1 MADTYFNPTVIVMI
15 VEDNPNVL
23 SRISLMFGQR
33 GFNID
38 TITASHTHDDRF
50 TRITI
55 TTHGDQDVID
65 RIVRQTQKM
74 VEVHK
79 VAVQTAGT
87 HIERELLLAKIEVN
101 TEDRSSVREIC
112 EIYHADIVE
121 MTRTSMPIVPTPIVF
136 AASMIALS
144 ICDTR
149 ETVPW
154 KVGQKT
160 AKKITATAASR
171 NVANTMIR

>member
-1 MADTYFNPTVIVMI
+1 MAETYVNPTVIVMI

-38 TITASHTHDDRF
+38 TITASHTHDPKY

-55 TTHGDQDVID
+55 TTHGEPAVID

-79 VAVQTAGT
+79 VEVQTAGT
-87 HIERELLLAKIEVN
+87 HIERELLLAKIEVK
-101 TEDRSSVREIC
+101 EHQRGEVREIC
-112 EIYHADIVE
+112 EIYHGSIVE
-121 MTRTSMPIVPTPIVF
+121 MTRTSMILEMTGKPPRIDAFLEVLEPYP
-136 AASMIALS
+136 MIEM
-144 ICDTR
+144 TR
-149 ETVPW
+149 TGV
-154 KVGQKT
+154 T
-160 AKKITATAASR
+160 AIDRGPEPLAYDKDRTYA
-171 NVANTMIR
+171 

>member
-38 TITASHTHDDRF
+38 TITASHTHDPKF

-55 TTHGDQDVID
+55 TTHGDQTVID
-65 RIVRQTQKM
+65 RIVRQTHKL

-87 HIERELLLAKIEVN
+87 HIERELILVKVEVK
-101 TEDRSSVREIC
+101 EDQRSQIREIC
-112 EIYHADIVE
+112 EIYHGMIVE
-121 MTRTSMPIVPTPIVF
+121 MTRTSMILEMTGKPPRIDAFLEVLEPYPIIE
-136 AASMIALS
+136 M
-144 ICDTR
+144 TR
-149 ETVPW
+149 TGV
-154 KVGQKT
+154 T
-160 AKKITATAASR
+160 AIDRGPEPLDYDKERSYA
-171 NVANTMIR
+171 

>member
-1 MADTYFNPTVIVMI
+1 MADTYTNPTVIVMI

-121 MTRTSMPIVPTPIVF
+121 MTRTTRHFSQCAITKAFLLIF
-136 AASMIALS
+136 ARMVI
-144 ICDTR
+144 
-149 ETVPW
+149 
-154 KVGQKT
+154 
-160 AKKITATAASR
+160 
-171 NVANTMIR
+171 

>member
-38 TITASHTHDDRF
+38 TITASHTHDQKF

-55 TTHGDQDVID
+55 TTHGDQTVID
-65 RIVRQTQKM
+65 RIVRQTQKL

-87 HIERELLLAKIEVN
+87 HIERELILVKVEVK
-101 TEDRSSVREIC
+101 DDQRSQIREIC
-112 EIYHADIVE
+112 EIYHGTIVE
-121 MTRTSMPIVPTPIVF
+121 MTRTSMILEMTGKPPRVDAFLEVLEPYPIIE
-136 AASMIALS
+136 M
-144 ICDTR
+144 TR
-149 ETVPW
+149 TGV
-154 KVGQKT
+154 T
-160 AKKITATAASR
+160 AIDRGPEPLDYDKNRAYA
-171 NVANTMIR
+171 

>member
-38 TITASHTHDDRF
+38 TITASHTHDQKF

-55 TTHGDQDVID
+55 TTHGDQTVID
-65 RIVRQTQKM
+65 RIVRQTQKL

-79 VAVQTAGT
+79 VEVQTAGT
-87 HIERELLLAKIEVN
+87 HIERELILVKVEVK
-101 TEDRSSVREIC
+101 DDQRSQIREIC
-112 EIYHADIVE
+112 EIYHGTIVE
-121 MTRTSMPIVPTPIVF
+121 MTRTSMILEMTGKPPRIDAFLEVLEPYPIIEMTRTGVTAIDRGPDP
-136 AASMIALS
+136 LS
-144 ICDTR
+144 YDKTR
-149 ETVPW
+149 TY
-154 KVGQKT
+154 
-160 AKKITATAASR
+160 A
-171 NVANTMIR
+171 